1 MGVEHLDAGVLPFLE
16 ALRSWYASVLL
27 SEYEGFGAQLALG
40 LGGQG
45 RGHGPTMVLN
55 PIYQS
60 CLQQGLY
67 FPYSCYPRI
76 TITRPLIMQKDIW
89 ELE

>member
-1 MGVEHLDAGVLPFLE
+1 MGVERLDAGVLPFLE

-40 LGGQG
+40 LGG
-45 RGHGPTMVLN
+45 PIMVLN

-67 FPYSCYPRI
+67 FPYSCYPGI
-76 TITRPLIMQKDIW
+76 TITRPLIMQKNIW
-89 ELE
+89 ELA